1 MRTVIIFLLS
11 LSHVLSASCLENDTP
26 SMANHSSPDGY
37 QEPSSPVQTFASI
50 ANTAGPSGILIQPKG
65 GAVFKNHVGNV
76 GNVEVIYKGVSDG
89 TNDVGARTCT
99 IDLHLV
105 PASNRIQTKS
115 INLSSPSVIHLSYG
129 LRPHDS
135 GSSQPIWANFVPPPG
150 ACGDFHL
157 VVYER
162 QLYKDT
168 VIHFQSAA
176 PIIHF
181 ECANMVA
188 PKVYPP
194 RSMSEL

>member
-1 MRTVIIFLLS
+1 MRNITKLFLS
-11 LSHVLSASCLENDTP
+11 LSHILLAFCREDSKPLN
-26 SMANHSSPDGY
+26 ANSSSPGEDQGSNL
-37 QEPSSPVQTFASI
+37 PTSPYASI
-50 ANTAGPSGILIQPKG
+50 AKTAGPSGILIQPKG
-65 GAVFKNHVGNV
+65 GAVFKNHVGAV

-99 IDLHLV
+99 IDLHLIPV
-105 PASNRIQTKS
+105 SNQSQTGS
-115 INLSSPSVIHLSYG
+115 INLSSESVIHLSYG

-135 GSSQPIWANFVPPPG
+135 GSDQPIWANFVPPPG

-176 PIIHF
+176 PIIRF

-188 PKVYPP
+188 PKIYPP
-194 RSMSEL
+194 NSISEL